1 MSNNNIPL
9 NIFQYWH
16 SEELPEKM
24 KLATEK
30 IKNSNPEFNYF
41 LFNEKS
47 ALEFLTSNFSEEVI
61 YAFKKL
67 KPSAFKSDL
76 FRYCFLFIHGGIYI
90 DVKLIPFNNFKLI
103 ELVNKEHYVK
113 DYTACNNNNAGNIS
127 QTIIVSNKNNK
138 LLFECIRRII
148 INVNNNFYGK
158 SCLLVT
164 GPGLVAKTYRDI
176 EYNTDYIDMLH
187 IGIDFCIKYNNKIIL
202 HIYPEYREEQKKY
215 QKEPY
220 YVKLWKDGNI
230 YYSDEEIKN

>member
-1 MSNNNIPL
+1 MSNIIPL
-9 NIFQYWH
+9 NIVQYWH
-16 SEELPEKM
+16 SDKLPEKM

-41 LFNEKS
+41 LYNEKS
-47 ALEFLTSNFSEEVI
+47 ALEFLENYFNEEVV
-61 YAFKKL
+61 YSFKKI

-76 FRYCFLFIHGGIYI
+76 FRYCFLFINGGIYI

-127 QTIIVSNKNNK
+127 QTIIVSNKNNN
-138 LLFECIRRII
+138 LLLECIKRII
-148 INVNNNFYGK
+148 INVKHNFYGK

-176 EYNTDYIDMLH
+176 QYNTNYIDMVH
-187 IGIDFCIKYNNKIIL
+187 IGIDFIIKYNNKVIL

-215 QKEPY
+215 QKEHY
-220 YVKLWKDGNI
+220 YVELWKNGDI
-230 YYSDEEIKN
+230 YYSDEEINN